1 MRRIQDCAAKNKI
14 IVILGFSENRH
25 HSLYISQAIID
36 SAGQILTTRSKI
48 KATHMERTIFGDA
61 SAECLDTVT
70 DTPVGRIGALSCW
83 EHTQPL
89 LKYHTYAQREQIHVA
104 AWPPLFTHTG
114 GEDLWSMSRQGWC
127 STLRWQYCQ
136 SNLKLIP
143 SREGA
148 NLTSPTRNS
157 SHRKHIRH

>member
-14 IVILGFSENRH
+14 IVVLGFSENRH

-83 EHTQPL
+83 EHT
-89 LKYHTYAQREQIHVA
+89 HAAFAQI
-104 AWPPLFTHTG
+104 PY
-114 GEDLWSMSRQGWC
+114 
-127 STLRWQYCQ
+127 LR
-136 SNLKLIP
+136 P
-143 SREGA
+143 EGA
-148 NLTSPTRNS
+148 NSRGGVATFIYSYR
-157 SHRKHIRH
+157 R